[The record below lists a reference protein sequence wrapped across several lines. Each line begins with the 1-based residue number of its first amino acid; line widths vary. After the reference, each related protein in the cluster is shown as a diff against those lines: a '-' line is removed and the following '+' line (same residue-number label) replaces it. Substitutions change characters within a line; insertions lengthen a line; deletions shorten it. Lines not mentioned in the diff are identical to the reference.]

1 MSGPPN
7 RRRHEKP
14 RGGTPPQRH
23 RRACVPAGTTQ
34 KPPSLARVDA
44 DDSRPGHKPE
54 PAGPPPS
61 LARRILTLPLVALA
75 TLLVLLDDL
84 FRSIVKP
91 AAAWLAGLKPFR
103 RLEAL
108 IASLPPYPTLALFL
122 IPMAVIW
129 PIKLYALYLI
139 GLGHVGQGTAAF
151 VVAKIV
157 GVGLAER
164 LFAISRDKLLSI
176 GWFAKAY
183 YAVIRIRDRV
193 HLYLKTPAGGRRSS
207 PSWRGP
213 ATAGAGSGRRPAR
226 SYAGSPR
233 VPSSPRS
240 ALIESRRPSAS

>member
-1 MSGPPN
+1 MTLDPATNPSPP
-7 RRRHEKP
+7 
-14 RGGTPPQRH
+14 
-23 RRACVPAGTTQ
+23 
-34 KPPSLARVDA
+34 AR
-44 DDSRPGHKPE
+44 
-54 PAGPPPS
+54 PPS
-61 LARRILTLPLVALA
+61 LARRVLTLPLVVLA
-75 TLLVLLDDL
+75 TILVLVDDL

-108 IASLPPYPTLALFL
+108 IAGLPPYPTLALFL

-139 GLGHVGQGTAAF
+139 GLGHVGQGMAAF
-151 VVAKIV
+151 VVAKVV

-193 HLYLKTPAGGRRSS
+193 HLYLKRTGWWPALVAFLARARAGWRTLRAATGALLRRL
-207 PSWRGP
+207 
-213 ATAGAGSGRRPAR
+213 A
-226 SYAGSPR
+226 
-233 VPSSPRS
+233 PRS
-240 ALIESRRPSAS
+240 LVAAVRRLIESRRPSAS

>member
-1 MSGPPN
+1 MNPDPATNPSPP
-7 RRRHEKP
+7 
-14 RGGTPPQRH
+14 
-23 RRACVPAGTTQ
+23 
-34 KPPSLARVDA
+34 AR
-44 DDSRPGHKPE
+44 S
-54 PAGPPPS
+54 PS

-75 TLLVLLDDL
+75 TLLVLVDDL

-108 IASLPPYPTLALFL
+108 IARLPPYPTLALFL

-139 GLGHVGQGTAAF
+139 GLGHVGEGAAAF

-176 GWFAKAY
+176 GWFAKAF

-193 HLYLKTPAGGRRSS
+193 HLYLKHTVWWPALVAFLARARDGWRTLRATTGALLRRL
-207 PSWRGP
+207 
-213 ATAGAGSGRRPAR
+213 A
-226 SYAGSPR
+226 
-233 VPSSPRS
+233 PRS
-240 ALIESRRPSAS
+240 LVAAVRRLIESRRPSAS